1 MSSGDIIESAYAANP
16 NLKKRIFDA
25 LSKIT
30 SIKIL
35 VFVPKRPDLSL
46 TRQL

>member
-25 LSKIT
+25 LSKVT

-35 VFVPKRPDLSL
+35 VFLPERANLSL
-46 TRQL
+46 THQL